1 MRRQRLPVLGVLPM
15 HEVERHGGLA
25 QLEPELKPEIA
36 PELKPEIAPQ
46 LARRAR
52 ARRARRPSDEVL
64 LAHRVGDGAHSLR
77 IVLAELQP
85 PVCHSAFTFGWG

>member
-1 MRRQRLPVLGVLPM
+1 MRRQRLPVLGVPPL

-36 PELKPEIAPQ
+36 PQ
-46 LARRAR
+46 LGRRAR
-52 ARRARRPSDEVL
+52 ARRARRPSDDVL

>member
-25 QLEPELKPEIA
+25 QLE